1 MSDALADVTNKFS
14 NTQVNEAAIERV
26 KKAEWTAPEEYD
38 YGKYNAGPRDKNDHA
53 SEPLQPQDE
62 ASNWAAHAARY
73 EWDNDFGDVGPDHE
87 PLKKILFGD
96 EHKMEQG
103 DEFSK

>member
-26 KKAEWTAPEEYD
+26 KKAEWAAPEEYD

-53 SEPLQPQDE
+53 SEPLQPEDE